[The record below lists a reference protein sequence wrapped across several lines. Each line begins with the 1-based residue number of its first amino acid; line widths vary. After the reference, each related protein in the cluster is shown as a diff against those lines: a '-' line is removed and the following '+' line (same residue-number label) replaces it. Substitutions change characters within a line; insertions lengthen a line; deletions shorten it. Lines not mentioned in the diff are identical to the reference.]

1 MKRNLLFFAVVCMT
15 FGFSRA
21 QDNPE
26 QPEQLEEV
34 MLTAGRI
41 DLPFSRN
48 SRTIKLISSEEIKNS
63 GANNLADLLQQVT
76 GVDIRRRGTG
86 GAQADLYIRGG
97 SFDQTLLLIDGI
109 KVEDAQTGHH
119 TLNLALPMEVIE
131 RIEIIK
137 GPAARVY
144 GQNAFTGAVNIVTK
158 DAFRNEVSIGLEAG
172 SYEQKNASVT
182 VSSKLEKSSH
192 IINYT
197 RQLSDGYR
205 YNTDYDNQQYFIK
218 SNFDSESLP
227 IEMIAAFADRKFGA
241 NGFYASPEAVDQY
254 EETQASLLGFSSII
268 EKGNLSLKPRVYWRR
283 NEDEYIYLRQ
293 DPSVYRNLHISNKVG
308 AEVNASY
315 TSNLGVTGFGVDMA
329 KVFLSSNN
337 LGDRERFMTTLFL
350 EHQFKLLNDRL
361 DVTPG
366 LAVNYF
372 SDFKFH
378 AFPGVD
384 VGYQLADK
392 WRAYGNIGYTYRI
405 PTYTDL
411 YYESPN
417 TIGNEDLEPEEA
429 VSEEFG
435 LKYLASQL
443 QFSVALFNRDARNLI
458 DYVKENLDD
467 LWQAKNVRDVNSK
480 GVEANLSYGYN
491 INNHRQHLDLG
502 YTYLKDNIKDLDLD
516 FSQYSI
522 NSLRHHFTATY
533 TSQFIKNLSHSV
545 IYSYAERSLGESYSL
560 VDFNIRLSLDDLEIY
575 VAANNIFNTEYTET
589 NLVPMPKGN
598 MLFGLRYNLR

>member
-1 MKRNLLFFAVVCMT
+1 MKRALLIFTSLFMIY
-15 FGFSRA
+15 GHLQA
-21 QDNPE
+21 QENPE
-26 QPEQLEEV
+26 KLEEV
-34 MLTAGRI
+34 MITAGRI
-41 DLPFSRN
+41 DLAFSKN
-48 SRTIKLISSEEIKNS
+48 SRTIQIISSEEIENS
-63 GANNLADLLQQVT
+63 GANNVADLLQQVT

-86 GAQADLYIRGG
+86 GSQADLYIRGG

-119 TLNLALPMEVIE
+119 TLNLALPIEVIE

-158 DAFRNEVSIGLEAG
+158 DVIQNEVSVGLEAG

-182 VSSKLEKSSH
+182 VSSNLEKSAH
-192 IINYT
+192 IVNYT

-218 SNFDSESLP
+218 SRFETESLP
-227 IEMIAAFADRKFGA
+227 IEMIAAFSDRKFGA
-241 NGFYASPEAVDQY
+241 NGFYASPEAIDQY
-254 EETQASLLGFSSII
+254 EETQASLLGFSTLI

-283 NEDEYIYLRQ
+283 NEDEYIFLRQ

-337 LGDRERFMTTLFL
+337 LGDRERFMTTVFL
-350 EHQFKLLNDRL
+350 EHRFTMLDDRL
-361 DVTPG
+361 DITPG
-366 LAVNYF
+366 VAVNYF

-384 VGYQLADK
+384 LGYQLADN
-392 WRAYGNIGYTYRI
+392 WRAYGNLGYTYRI

-411 YYESPN
+411 YYTSPN
-417 TIGNEDLEPEEA
+417 TIGNENLEPEEA
-429 VSEEFG
+429 ISEEIG
-435 LKYLASQL
+435 LKYLSSQI
-443 QFSVALFNRDARNLI
+443 QFSVALFNRDSRNLI
-458 DYVKENLDD
+458 DYVKENEED
-467 LWQAKNVRDVNSK
+467 LWQAANVQDVNSK
-480 GVEANLSYGYN
+480 GLEANLSYGYR
-491 INNHRQHLDLG
+491 IKDHRQNIDLG
-502 YTYLKDNIKDLDLD
+502 YTYLKDDVKDPGLD

-522 NSLRHHFTATY
+522 NSLKHHFTAAY
-533 TSQFIKNLSHSV
+533 TSQFIKNLSHTL
-545 IYSYAERSLGESYSL
+545 IYKYAERTSGDSYGIVDANISL
-560 VDFNIRLSLDDLEIY
+560 NLDRFEIY
-575 VAANNIFNTEYTET
+575 ATANNIFNTEYTET
-589 NLVPMPKGN
+589 NLVPMPQGN
-598 MLFGLRYNLR
+598 VLFGVRFNFR